1 MTCYKK
7 MNAIRIADSA
17 DCELNA
23 SAEDEIVR
31 LFDGLNDQDSLDVYY
46 LLKILIHYLQKNYLE
61 FFHFLQKESKMQENL
76 LV

>member
-1 MTCYKK
+1 

-31 LFDGLNDQDSLDVYY
+31 LFDGLNETPLS
-46 LLKILIHYLQKNYLE
+46 NYVA
-61 FFHFLQKESKMQENL
+61 F
-76 LV
+76 